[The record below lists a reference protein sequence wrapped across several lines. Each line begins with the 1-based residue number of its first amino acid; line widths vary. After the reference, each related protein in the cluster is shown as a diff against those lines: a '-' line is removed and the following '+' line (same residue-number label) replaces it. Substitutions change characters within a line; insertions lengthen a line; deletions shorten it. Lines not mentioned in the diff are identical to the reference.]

1 MENVEDAG
9 VLKAKDQKDQVVRS
23 MVPLISTDLNT
34 LEYEFGVLSNAQNGP
49 RPCYGMK

>member
-34 LEYEFGVLSNAQNGP
+34 LEYDVWGIKQCSEWP
-49 RPCYGMK
+49 